1 MKNESLNVYNEP
13 LKICGTDPITG
24 AYRDGCCNTGN
35 NDIGTH
41 TVCAIVDN
49 SFLNFSKSM
58 GNDLTKD
65 NPLYNFKGLKEGDKW
80 CLCVSRWI
88 EAYKEN
94 VAPPIILESTH
105 IKTLEYIS
113 IDILEK
119 FNIKKKYY
127 FIKIKNYPIYS

>member
-41 TVCAIVDN
+41 TVCAIVNN

-65 NPLYNFKGLKEGDKW
+65 NPLYNFKGLKEDDRW

-119 FNIKKKYY
+119 FNIKKK
-127 FIKIKNYPIYS
+127 

>member
-1 MKNESLNVYNEP
+1 LKNESLNVYNEP

-41 TVCAIVDN
+41 TVCAIVNN

-119 FNIKKKYY
+119 FNIKKK
-127 FIKIKNYPIYS
+127 

>member
-1 MKNESLNVYNEP
+1 MTSDSLNVYNKP
-13 LKICGTDPITG
+13 LVICGTNPITG
-24 AYRDGCCNTGN
+24 AFRDGCCNTGI

-41 TVCAIVDN
+41 TVCAVVTD
-49 SFLNFSKSM
+49 SFLQFSKSK

-65 NPLYNFKGLKEGDKW
+65 NPTYNFKGLKEGDKW

-113 IDILEK
+113 IEVLEK
-119 FNIKKKYY
+119 FNIKK
-127 FIKIKNYPIYS
+127 